1 MSTRNSSATAGA
13 AGEGFFRAAWK
24 YKLWW
29 LPALVVL
36 LTLIGIVY
44 VLGHL
49 SSTDSEMY
57 PTSSRVVSSEFPSS

>member
-1 MSTRNSSATAGA
+1 MSGQISETQRDTSEAGMFSSLW
-13 AGEGFFRAAWK
+13 RK
-24 YKLWW
+24 KSWW

-36 LTLIGIVY
+36 LVLIGIVY

-57 PTSSRVVSSEFPSS
+57 PTSSRIKTGQLHSC

>member
-1 MSTRNSSATAGA
+1 MSDRISEIQPGATG
-13 AGEGFFRAAWK
+13 GGILSVAWK
-24 YKLWW
+24 HKLWW

-36 LTLIGIVY
+36 LALIGIVY

-57 PTSSRVVSSEFPSS
+57 PTSSRSEGVNFYLS

>member
-1 MSTRNSSATAGA
+1 MSAIEQGA
-13 AGEGFFRAAWK
+13 ASRGFLSVAWK
-24 YKLWW
+24 HKLWW

-36 LTLIGIVY
+36 LGLIGIVY

-57 PTSSRVVSSEFPSS
+57 PTSSRCLTSDLYSS

>member
-1 MSTRNSSATAGA
+1 MSDGTGETQQGA
-13 AGEGFFRAAWK
+13 ATRGIFSVAWK
-24 YKLWW
+24 HKLWW

-36 LTLIGIVY
+36 LALIGIVY

-57 PTSSRVVSSEFPSS
+57 PTSSRSEVADFRSS